1 MNMRK
6 FIPIISSISVLLI
19 LILCSG
25 CTMLPS
31 ASQSPDAGRLEQVSE
46 PGELPRISFDEARHT
61 IPAFN
66 LDPDRVSTF
75 IKPIYYIIGIDVDES
90 GDARNWIFGVRRTNE
105 TEMLAYDG
113 KIWVTIPWNAPL
125 DLEEIPVD
133 SIVSPAQ
140 LFSQNTA
147 VIVRSPPPADPVLR
161 ELELKQGIYTLTIA
175 SGNTSRIL
183 AFNATTG
190 ELIAQS

>member
-1 MNMRK
+1 MRRN
-6 FIPIISSISVLLI
+6 IPIIFSISVLLT
-19 LILCSG
+19 LILCSA

-31 ASQSPDAGRLEQVSE
+31 ANQLPDAARLQVSE
-46 PGELPRISFDEARHT
+46 PVEPPRISFDEAQHT
-61 IPAFN
+61 IPAYQ

-75 IKPIYYIIGIDVDES
+75 IRPIYYIIGIDVDES
-90 GDARNWIFGVRRTNE
+90 GNARNWIFGVRRTSE

-113 KIWVTIPWNAPL
+113 KSWVTIPWSAPS
-125 DLEEIPVD
+125 DLEEITID
-133 SIVSPAQ
+133 SIVSPAR

-147 VIVRSPPPADPVLR
+147 VIVRSPPPADPERR
-161 ELELKQGIYTLTIA
+161 ELELKQGIYTLTIT
-175 SGNTSRIL
+175 SGSTSRIL